1 MLACAPSKVPN
12 LLQRQS
18 QPTKVILA
26 ELEDALRSV
35 AFLEWTLLHELF
47 LDIARPGRSI
57 HRMTLCSTAPAA
69 PPAGANSSTS
79 CRTCG
84 HLENPW
90 LTEYCRSE
98 RPTDVETDS
107 AHSADAAS

>member
-1 MLACAPSKVPN
+1 VLLPD

-26 ELEDALRSV
+26 ELEDALCSV

-57 HRMTLCSTAPAA
+57 HRMTLCSIAPVA

-79 CRTCG
+79 CRLFG
-84 HLENPW
+84 LLKIVA
-90 LTEYCRSE
+90 LTDCC
-98 RPTDVETDS
+98 VVK
-107 AHSADAAS
+107 